1 MRSVFCLLPDIL
13 WPLVCDA
20 EQNVG
25 ILDCQARENEGARK
39 PGWDRTHC
47 EAGPLGKTAESPES
61 FLSPDVGKDG
71 EKAPLYLTTAMI
83 SVKEQEVGLNT
94 LSFDGYVNCS
104 TNCTLRIS

>member
-1 MRSVFCLLPDIL
+1 MTRNKTLASSIAKRVRMKGP
-13 WPLVCDA
+13 A
-20 EQNVG
+20 NQGG
-25 ILDCQARENEGARK
+25 IGR
-39 PGWDRTHC
+39 HC